1 MSKLFALA
9 VPVLPGKEQ
18 EWKTWMA
25 DMNGKYRNDFIA
37 SRKKLGVR
45 ERTFLQHTPMGD
57 MVVVT
62 LEGND
67 PVAAFTS
74 FGQGTDEFTK
84 FFLDGVK
91 RLHGID
97 LTGPMPG
104 PLPELIL
111 DSNPQTVHA
120 L

>member
-18 EWKTWMA
+18 EWKEWMA
-25 DMNGKYRNDFIA
+25 EVNGKYRNEFIA
-37 SRKKLGVR
+37 SRKKFGVR
-45 ERTFLQHTPMGD
+45 ERTFLQQTPMGA
-57 MVVVT
+57 MVIVT

-67 PVAAFTS
+67 PAAAFTG

-84 FFLDGVK
+84 FFVDSVK

-97 LTGPMPG
+97 LSAPPPG
-104 PLPELIL
+104 PLPELII